1 MEPHLLEGLKPGTYT
16 ITEVTSPDGYTKN
29 EEKVT
34 FTVDKNGAVSGNTI
48 MYNTPIPEV
57 PSTLSTQSLIIL
69 VSGIVLIGA
78 GVGLY
83 IYGIKKKKEN

>member
-1 MEPHLLEGLKPGTYT
+1 
-16 ITEVTSPDGYTKN
+16 
-29 EEKVT
+29 
-34 FTVDKNGAVSGNTI
+34 